1 MRRADRLFEIIQF
14 MRQRPLTRARDLA
27 EKLEVSERTIY
38 RDIADLMA
46 TGVPIEGEAG
56 IGYVMRAGYDL
67 PPLMFKEAEIEALVL
82 GARIV
87 QSWADQEL
95 AEAAGNV
102 IAKVEAVVPEALRT
116 FMTNT
121 ALLAPSLHYM
131 EPIGFDLAE
140 LRGALRDRFK
150 VDIDYEDAYGDF
162 TSRLV
167 RPLSLAYFGPV
178 WVMAGWCELRQGFR
192 TFRLDR
198 ISRFEVTGEIF
209 AQEPGKSLKDF
220 LARDDTWTRGR
231 DGQQSREPL
240 SGH

>member
-46 TGVPIEGEAG
+46 SGVPIEGEAG

-87 QSWADQEL
+87 QSWADKEL
-95 AEAAGNV
+95 AEAAGSV
-102 IAKVEAVVPEALRT
+102 IAKVEAVIPEALRK

-131 EPIGFDLAE
+131 EPIGFELADL
-140 LRGALRDRFK
+140 RNALRDQLMLA
-150 VDIDYEDAYGDF
+150 IDYRDVHGDA
-162 TSRLV
+162 TSRQV

-198 ISRFEVTGEIF
+198 ITRFEVTGTRF
-209 AQEPGKSLKDF
+209 PNEPGKTLKDF

-231 DGQQSREPL
+231 DGKHLTGSDPQ
-240 SGH
+240 H

>member
-27 EKLEVSERTIY
+27 ERLEVSERTIY

-46 TGVPIEGEAG
+46 SGVPIEGEAG

-87 QSWADQEL
+87 QSWADKEL
-95 AEAAGNV
+95 AEAAGSV
-102 IAKVEAVVPEALRT
+102 IAKVEAVIPEALRK

-131 EPIGFDLAE
+131 EPIGFELADL
-140 LRGALRDRFK
+140 RNALRDQLML
-150 VDIDYEDAYGDF
+150 DIDYRDVHGDA
-162 TSRLV
+162 TSRQV

-198 ISRFEVTGEIF
+198 ITRFEVTGNRF
-209 AQEPGKSLKDF
+209 PNEPGKTLKDF

-231 DGQQSREPL
+231 DGKHPTGSDPQ
-240 SGH
+240 H